1 MKKSLVFILWF
12 FLAGCNLLPLLSR
25 SSNSS
30 EILPSEIIK
39 PTESTSRDEAVP
51 ETPQVLPSPANTDPT
66 MSPLTPTN
74 PIPVYRKAFE
84 IDYTSPDQYLKQ
96 GEQTIIAD
104 PSVLDPLQ
112 GQGEGI
118 NHLSLIYDWLHTDFT
133 NYSARGGTIGEVTA
147 DQLLSDRKLG
157 GCHDYGLV
165 FTAAVREL
173 GYPAVMIDSYSIA
186 WIEQF
191 QQGEGDIHIGHVF
204 VEVYLVD
211 EWILVDP
218 TNGWYVE
225 TGYDPSNPVIPLKGP
240 IAGSSKEI
248 YGFYIGLKGLDT
260 WAYGIS
266 SNTELTQAMDSMA
279 PEIDLLS
286 ITYPDYHFWH
296 FSQ

>member
-1 MKKSLVFILWF
+1 M
-12 FLAGCNLLPLLSR
+12 P
-25 SSNSS
+25 SSTV
-30 EILPSEIIK
+30 PK
-39 PTESTSRDEAVP
+39 PTLFV
-51 ETPQVLPSPANTDPT
+51 
-66 MSPLTPTN
+66 LTPTI
-74 PIPVYRKAFE
+74 PRPVYRKAFE
-84 IDYTSPDQYLKQ
+84 IEYTEPARYLEQ
-96 GEQTIIAD
+96 GEQTIISD
-104 PSVLDPLQ
+104 PDILVPLRNQ
-112 GQGEGI
+112 GKGI
-118 NHLSLIYDWLHTDFT
+118 NHLSLIYDWLHTEFT
-133 NYSARGGTIGEVTA
+133 QYSARGGTIGEVTV

-165 FTAAVREL
+165 FAAVVREL

-191 QQGEGDIHIGHVF
+191 QQGEGDMHIGHVF

-225 TGYDPSNPVIPLKGP
+225 TGYNPSNPVIPLKGP

-248 YGFYIGLKGLDT
+248 YGFYVGLKGLDT

-286 ITYPDYHFWH
+286 ITYPAYHFWH